1 MSPPLQPGVQFNI
14 LLPGSIMTS
23 VTSSQQFICVTTL
36 SEPPYWYY
44 SGTML
49 SSKSTSN
56 ANSCINLYKTGNYTC
71 SINSS
76 NNYTVTLTAGLLYKS
91 IVHYS
96 SHMTINTAILSGF
109 TCTGFSMQITI
120 ILGC

>member
-14 LLPGSIMTS
+14 LPPGSIMTS
-23 VTSSQQFICVTTL
+23 VTSLQQFICVTTL
-36 SEPPYWYY
+36 SESPYWYY
-44 SGTML
+44 NGAML
-49 SSKSTSN
+49 SSKSTSK

-91 IVHYS
+91 IVYYS
-96 SHMTINTAILSGF
+96 SYMTINAAILSGF
-109 TCTGFSMQITI
+109 TLVFLCRSP
-120 ILGC
+120 LY